1 MTKSLI
7 VAAIA
12 ITGLAACGGNPTG
25 RGETVGTVG
34 GAAVGG
40 MAGSAAT
47 GGSTM
52 GTVGGA
58 VLGGILGNEAGERYD
73 ERDRRR

>member
-1 MTKSLI
+1 MSKTFL
-7 VAAIA
+7 VAAFA
-12 ITGLAACGGNPTG
+12 LAGLAACGGNPTG
-25 RGETVGTVG
+25 RSETIGTVG

-47 GGSTM
+47 GGSTA

-58 VLGGILGNEAGERYD
+58 VLGGVIGNEVGERHD
-73 ERDRRR
+73 EQRRR